1 MEELVGLG
9 ALLSAI
15 IEVLKKFGVIPDGYA
30 GLAAAIASVIV
41 FAVAEIAVGAF
52 GVELGTLD
60 GILAMLAQIILAIVS
75 SLVTHK
81 SLRAMRVV

>member
-30 GLAAAIASVIV
+30 GLAAAIANVVV

-52 GVELGTLD
+52 GVDLSTLD
-60 GILAMLAQIILAIVS
+60 GILAMLAQIILAVVS